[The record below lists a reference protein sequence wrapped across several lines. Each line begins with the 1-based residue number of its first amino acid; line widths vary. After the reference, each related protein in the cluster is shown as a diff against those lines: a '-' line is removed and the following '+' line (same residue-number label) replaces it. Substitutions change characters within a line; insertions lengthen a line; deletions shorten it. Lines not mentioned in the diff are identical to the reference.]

1 MLTEQGLVVSARGD
15 EAIVM
20 THRSEACEACAAK
33 GACKILGG
41 GKEVE
46 VTALNYIRAKGGDRV
61 ELSLPETA
69 FLKASIITYLLPL
82 VAFLAGAVL
91 GQILAVPLGWPAD
104 AASITLAG
112 IGLALALGAM
122 TLLNRRM
129 SIKEEYIPRIT
140 RVLPSLPELPK
151 TEEAD
156 TKEAC

>member
-1 MLTEQGLVVSARGD
+1 MLTEQGLVVSAQGD
-15 EAIVM
+15 KAIVM

-33 GACKILGG
+33 GACKVLGG

-46 VTALNYIRAKGGDRV
+46 VTALNYIRAKGGDLV
-61 ELSLPETA
+61 ELSLPESA
-69 FLKASIITYLLPL
+69 FLKASVVTYLLPL
-82 VAFLAGAVL
+82 VAFLVGAGL
-91 GQILAVPLGWPAD
+91 GQVLAAPLGWSPD

-129 SIKEEYIPRIT
+129 SVREQYIPRIT
-140 RVLPSLPELPK
+140 RVLPPLPELPK
-151 TEEAD
+151 AEEAD